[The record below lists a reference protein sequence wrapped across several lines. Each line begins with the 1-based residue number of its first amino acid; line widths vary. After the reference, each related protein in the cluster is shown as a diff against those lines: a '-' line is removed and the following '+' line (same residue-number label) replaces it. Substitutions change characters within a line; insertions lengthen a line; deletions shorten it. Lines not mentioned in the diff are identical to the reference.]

1 MSSVRWDAEIA
12 EVYDETYAAMFEPS
26 VLGPMAD
33 VLAELAGGG
42 PALEFAIGT
51 GRVALPLS
59 ARGIP
64 VRGIELS
71 PAMAERLAAK
81 PGASD
86 IPVIIGDMTTARV
99 PGTFTLVYLVANTI
113 MNVTTQDEQLAG
125 LRQRRRPPGA
135 GRVLRCLSDR
145 PGSSAGSRQETR
157 PGFSPSIP
165 GTSGSRPSTTSWG
178 RSRGPITGSPRA
190 GRLVRHSAP
199 YR

>member
-12 EVYDETYAAMFEPS
+12 EVYDETYAAMFELS

-71 PAMAERLAAK
+71 PAMAERLSAK
-81 PGASD
+81 PGSD
-86 IPVIIGDMTTARV
+86 DVPVTIGDMTTARV
-99 PGTFTLVYLVANTI
+99 PG
-113 MNVTTQDEQLAG
+113 
-125 LRQRRRPPGA
+125 
-135 GRVLRCLSDR
+135 S
-145 PGSSAGSRQETR
+145 
-157 PGFSPSIP
+157 SPSIP
-165 GTSGSRPSTTSWG
+165 ATSESRPSTTSWG
-178 RSRGPITGSPRA
+178 RSRGPITGSPRGDGWCA
-190 GRLVRHSAP
+190 TRRPTATSGRPSST
-199 YR
+199 